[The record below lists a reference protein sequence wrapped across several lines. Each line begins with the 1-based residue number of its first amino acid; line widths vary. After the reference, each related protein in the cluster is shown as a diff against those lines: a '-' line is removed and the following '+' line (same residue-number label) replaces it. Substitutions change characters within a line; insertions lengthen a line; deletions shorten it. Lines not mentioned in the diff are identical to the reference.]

1 MSNAGSTR
9 GHGDSHRR
17 EFLSFLQQIQTKK
30 LLISYVGR
38 DYRRSTND
46 KALADTTVPDF
57 QSQRTP
63 IVGFTRRHRGY
74 QPDEV
79 NKNPQKLELGASSI
93 AQDVNNVTNP
103 IVVDNHPQT
112 SATNSR
118 PGSTITLRSNKP
130 VAPHQRTHIRD
141 RKSHHQSVA
150 HIQVATMD
158 ASRPELDLVHFDGV
172 SEPIESEVSS
182 TQIITERKP
191 SCWSIASPP
200 EPPPTEWNSTSANID
215 RPAPTKLPVYR
226 MPKSERKQ
234 ERDVASSFNRQQA
247 RLNSEAAKSTSKSP
261 RPHEVHD
268 LLRPRTPSNDRTQA
282 IAHVRSQDDGHAA
295 ESLHHQFQQLQHDE
309 QLDSKQISQIKA
321 IGDEVLSRTMQASP
335 GVLLESDELKT
346 SSPAQDSPQ
355 ANVLNSIASSTT
367 PSQAKI
373 EQVSASPGRQNS
385 KASPHPRVQSACQG
399 ANNNNKSLPGI
410 SASLSRAITTK
421 SITHDEEPKHRSHAT
436 STIQVNKLP
445 PHLQILSAVKTG
457 ASKDTISASIS
468 SPTTLKSNNS
478 YRPTIDIDEEIAAIQ
493 SVLDIDEEIAAGLHA
508 DIVSGLPG
516 AQSVNSNI
524 RGTKEQVIYV
534 PPHARAS
541 FSGSK
546 ASVGESKP
554 KVNENEPKSQVDQ
567 YGDRNQ
573 SSKTQSNGFAV
584 GSYAGAPQD
593 PPSKQRNAGLAS
605 TWKNGAVPVGA
616 ESSIR
621 KGKKPV
627 RESESVDLNSELVD
641 WDGKMVQPPVG
652 DEWDRRRP
660 FNPQSN
666 ERHSVIEVWRE
677 EHAADPAE
685 NNHLIVDTA
694 SIDFQTGEG
703 LAGGFTN
710 VLSPID
716 RRDHETLV
724 ANDEFTQARRHQSAA
739 EAIKNYEAKLAAKP
753 KFIPSGIEG
762 MTREEKRRF
771 RRALIEEER
780 ALRVLPNPHAPAA
793 NIYLRPAEFK
803 DMGQITTID
812 NYYVR
817 ETNFVLHL
825 DAVDELYWY
834 VYFLSAL
841 SRTLVS
847 QSCVARAV

>member
-9 GHGDSHRR
+9 GHSDSHRR
-17 EFLSFLQQIQTKK
+17 EFLSCLQQIQTKN

-38 DYRRSTND
+38 DYRRSTNNG
-46 KALADTTVPDF
+46 ALSDTTVPDF
-57 QSQRTP
+57 QSQRTS
-63 IVGFTRRHRGY
+63 IASFTRRHRGY

-79 NKNPQKLELGASSI
+79 NRKPQKLELGASSI

-103 IVVDNHPQT
+103 IVVDNHPKT

-141 RKSHHQSVA
+141 RKSHHRSVA
-150 HIQVATMD
+150 HTQVATMD

-191 SCWSIASPP
+191 SCWSVVSPP

-215 RPAPTKLPVYR
+215 RPAPKKLPVYR
-226 MPKSERKQ
+226 MPKPEYKP
-234 ERDVASSFNRQQA
+234 ERDVASSFKRQQA
-247 RLNSEAAKSTSKSP
+247 RLSSQAAKNTSKSP

-268 LLRPRTPSNDRTQA
+268 LLRPRTPRNDGIQA
-282 IAHVRSQDDGHAA
+282 IAHVRSQDDGHTA
-295 ESLHHQFQQLQHDE
+295 ESLHHHFQQLQHDE
-309 QLDSKQISQIKA
+309 QLNYKQTSQIRA
-321 IGDEVLSRTMQASP
+321 IGDEVPSRTMQASP
-335 GVLLESDELKT
+335 GFLLESDKLKT

-355 ANVLNSIASSTT
+355 ANVLSSIASSST

-385 KASPHPRVQSACQG
+385 KVSPHLRVPSAGQEP
-399 ANNNNKSLPGI
+399 NKKNTSLPGI
-410 SASLSRAITTK
+410 SASLSRAIPTK
-421 SITHDEEPKHRSHAT
+421 SITHDEDPKHGSHAI
-436 STIQVNKLP
+436 SAIQVNKLP
-445 PHLQILSAVKTG
+445 PHLQVLSAANIG
-457 ASKDTISASIS
+457 ASKDTISVRTS
-468 SPTTLKSNNS
+468 SPTTLKSDNS

-493 SVLDIDEEIAAGLHA
+493 PVLDIDEEIAAGLHA

-516 AQSVNSNI
+516 AQSINSNV
-524 RGTKEQVIYV
+524 RKTKEQIIYV

-541 FSGSK
+541 FPGSK
-546 ASVGESKP
+546 ASIGESKP
-554 KVNENEPKSQVDQ
+554 KVNENETKSQVDQ

-584 GSYAGAPQD
+584 GSYAGASQH
-593 PPSKQRNAGLAS
+593 PPSQQRNASLAS
-605 TWKNGAVPVGA
+605 TWKNGAIPVGV

-621 KGKKPV
+621 KGKKPAT
-627 RESESVDLNSELVD
+627 ECESVDFNPELVG
-641 WDGKMVQPPVG
+641 WDGKMVQPPIG
-652 DEWDRRRP
+652 DEWARRRP
-660 FNPQSN
+660 FIPQSN
-666 ERHSVIEVWRE
+666 ERLSVIEAWRE

-685 NNHLIVDTA
+685 NNRLIVDTA
-694 SIDFQTGEG
+694 SADFQTGEG
-703 LAGGFTN
+703 LAGGDTN

-716 RRDHETLV
+716 RKDHETLV
-724 ANDEFTQARRHQSAA
+724 ANDDFTQARRHQSAA

-753 KFIPSGIEG
+753 KSIPSGIEG

-771 RRALIEEER
+771 RRTLIEEER

-825 DAVDELYWY
+825 DAVGELYWY

-841 SRTLVS
+841 SRTSAS

>member
-9 GHGDSHRR
+9 SHSDSHRR
-17 EFLSFLQQIQTKK
+17 EFLSCLQQIQTKR
-30 LLISYVGR
+30 LLISYIGR

-63 IVGFTRRHRGY
+63 IVGSTRRHRGY

-79 NKNPQKLELGASSI
+79 NKKLQKLELGASSI
-93 AQDVNNVTNP
+93 AQDFNNVTNP
-103 IVVDNHPQT
+103 IVVDNHPKT
-112 SATNSR
+112 SATNGR
-118 PGSTITLRSNKP
+118 PGSTITSRSSKP
-130 VAPHQRTHIRD
+130 IALHQRTHIRD
-141 RKSHHQSVA
+141 RKSHHQSVV
-150 HIQVATMD
+150 HTQVATMD

-215 RPAPTKLPVYR
+215 RPAQTKLPVYR
-226 MPKSERKQ
+226 MPKPERKQ
-234 ERDVASSFNRQQA
+234 ERDVAPSFNRQQD
-247 RLNSEAAKSTSKSP
+247 RLNSQAAKPMSKSP

-268 LLRPRTPSNDRTQA
+268 LLRPRTPRNDGAQA

-309 QLDSKQISQIKA
+309 QLDPKQISQIKA

-335 GVLLESDELKT
+335 GGLLESDELKS
-346 SSPAQDSPQ
+346 SSPTQDSPQ
-355 ANVLNSIASSTT
+355 ANVLNSIAPSTT

-373 EQVSASPGRQNS
+373 EQVSTPPGRQNS
-385 KASPHPRVQSACQG
+385 KASPHLRLQSARQG
-399 ANNNNKSLPGI
+399 ANNKNTSLPGI
-410 SASLSRAITTK
+410 SASLSRAIPTK
-421 SITHDEEPKHRSHAT
+421 PITHDEDPKHGSHAT
-436 STIQVNKLP
+436 SAIQVNKLP
-445 PHLQILSAVKTG
+445 PHLQVLSAAKTG
-457 ASKDTISASIS
+457 PSKDTISVGIS

-478 YRPTIDIDEEIAAIQ
+478 YRPTINIDEEVAAIQ
-493 SVLDIDEEIAAGLHA
+493 PVLDIDEEIAAGLHA

-516 AQSVNSNI
+516 AQSINSNVH
-524 RGTKEQVIYV
+524 GTKEQIIYI

-554 KVNENEPKSQVDQ
+554 KVNENETKSQVDQ

-573 SSKTQSNGFAV
+573 SSKTQPNGFAV
-584 GSYAGAPQD
+584 GSYAGAPQC
-593 PPSKQRNAGLAS
+593 PPSQQRNASLAS
-605 TWKNGAVPVGA
+605 TWKDGAVPVGA
-616 ESSIR
+616 ETSTR
-621 KGKKPV
+621 KGKKPA
-627 RESESVDLNSELVD
+627 REFESVDFNSDLVG

-666 ERHSVIEVWRE
+666 ERHSLIEAWRE
-677 EHAADPAE
+677 EHAADSAE
-685 NNHLIVDTA
+685 NDRLIVDTA
-694 SIDFQTGEG
+694 SADFQTGEG
-703 LAGGFTN
+703 LAGGDTK

-716 RRDHETLV
+716 KRDHETLV

-739 EAIKNYEAKLAAKP
+739 EAIKSYEAKLAAKP
-753 KFIPSGIEG
+753 KSIPSGIEG

-841 SRTLVS
+841 SRILAR